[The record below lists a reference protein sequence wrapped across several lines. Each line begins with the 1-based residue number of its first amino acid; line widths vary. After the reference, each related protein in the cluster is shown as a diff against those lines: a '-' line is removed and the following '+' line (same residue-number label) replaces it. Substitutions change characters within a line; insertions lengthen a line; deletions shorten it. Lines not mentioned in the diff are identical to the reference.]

1 MKKLLTFEFRKLSR
15 QKSFYVCGAL
25 AVAFVFLSA
34 ALTKLIVQNSEDATL
49 TLPSAVDTL
58 ASALQGANATLL
70 IGIFTALFVC
80 TDHSDGTIKNIY
92 SKGYT
97 RTSVYFSKFAVVI
110 AAATLFCLA
119 TWCGGILSGAVLF
132 ENIGAF
138 DLKLVLS
145 LVAQLLVVFVYTCMY
160 FALSSVLRKTG
171 GSIAACIVCP
181 MIVSLLFTTISSIVN
196 IESFDL
202 SDYWLDGLFGS
213 LSQASVSGKTALTSI
228 VLSLVYGAVFT
239 SVGVI
244 VSNRQTV

>member
-1 MKKLLTFEFRKLSR
+1 MKKLLTLEFRKLSR

-34 ALTKLIVQNSEDATL
+34 ALTKLIVQNSEDATM

-80 TDHSDGTIKNIY
+80 GDHSDGTIKNIY
-92 SKGYT
+92 AKGYT
-97 RTSVYFSKFAVVI
+97 RTSVYFAKFAVVI
-110 AAATLFCLA
+110 AAA
-119 TWCGGILSGAVLF
+119 
-132 ENIGAF
+132 
-138 DLKLVLS
+138 
-145 LVAQLLVVFVYTCMY
+145 YTCMY

-213 LSQASVSGKTALTSI
+213 LSQAAVSGKTALTSI